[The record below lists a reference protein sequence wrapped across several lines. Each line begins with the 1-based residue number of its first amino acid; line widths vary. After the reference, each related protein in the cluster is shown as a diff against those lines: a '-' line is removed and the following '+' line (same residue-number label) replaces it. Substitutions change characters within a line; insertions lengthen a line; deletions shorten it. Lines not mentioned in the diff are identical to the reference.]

1 MLPSTLLK
9 ERLRVSL
16 GTWPT
21 PLEPMNNLRKALG
34 GSRKC
39 PQLWA
44 KREDLVGLAGGGNK
58 VRKLECIMAHAQSL
72 GADTIIN
79 TGGVQSNQIRQT
91 AGAAA
96 RLGMEC
102 HLLLARQPTLITPN
116 YEHTGNILVCR
127 MLGAHIH
134 FVEHDCDRE
143 AAMQALASQLRD
155 QRKKPYVIPVGA
167 SSPEGI
173 LGSAMCGE
181 EIFVQAQSAGFQI
194 NGLAVTVGSAGTC
207 AGIFAGIHATL
218 SLQNTPNHTNMRLLG
233 VDVLGQAHA
242 ESPEKRIYK
251 HLCEA
256 CEALSIKIPQEA
268 LRRNDSLENLPPVG
282 GWDGPVLEIT
292 GSYAGPGYA
301 RPYPEMVEAIE
312 LTGRTEGILLDPI
325 YTGKTMAAMVA
336 AIRKGYFAPHE
347 NVIFLHSGGQFSIFA
362 YADLFDKDL
371 TNEQSH
377 QG

>member
-1 MLPSTLLK
+1 
-9 ERLRVSL
+9 
-16 GTWPT
+16 
-21 PLEPMNNLRKALG
+21 
-34 GSRKC
+34 
-39 PQLWA
+39 
-44 KREDLVGLAGGGNK
+44 
-58 VRKLECIMAHAQSL
+58 MAHAQSL

-181 EIFVQAQSAGFQI
+181 EILYKHKAPDFRLTGWQSQSDRPEHAQESLLGFMRHYHSRTLQ
-194 NGLAVTVGSAGTC
+194 TTRTC
-207 AGIFAGIHATL
+207 A
-218 SLQNTPNHTNMRLLG
+218 S
-233 VDVLGQAHA
+233 
-242 ESPEKRIYK
+242 
-251 HLCEA
+251 
-256 CEALSIKIPQEA
+256 
-268 LRRNDSLENLPPVG
+268 
-282 GWDGPVLEIT
+282 
-292 GSYAGPGYA
+292 
-301 RPYPEMVEAIE
+301 
-312 LTGRTEGILLDPI
+312 
-325 YTGKTMAAMVA
+325 
-336 AIRKGYFAPHE
+336 
-347 NVIFLHSGGQFSIFA
+347 
-362 YADLFDKDL
+362 
-371 TNEQSH
+371 
-377 QG
+377 

>member
-1 MLPSTLLK
+1 MLPSALLK
-9 ERLRVSL
+9 DRLRVTL
-16 GTWPT
+16 GSWPT
-21 PLEPMNNLRKALG
+21 PLEPMHNLRKALG
-34 GSRKC
+34 GAKKC

-72 GADTIIN
+72 GAETIIN

-134 FVEHDCDRE
+134 FVEHDCDRD
-143 AAMQALASQLRD
+143 AAMKALAARLRD
-155 QRKKPYVIPVGA
+155 QGKKPYVIPVGA

-173 LGSAMCGE
+173 VGSAMCGE
-181 EIFVQAQSAGFQI
+181 ELYEQTKAAGIHLDGFV
-194 NGLAVTVGSAGTC
+194 VTVGSAGTC
-207 AGIFAGIHATL
+207 AGIFAGVHAA
-218 SLQNTPNHTNMRLLG
+218 SLQDNRPIRFLG

-242 ESPEKRIYK
+242 ETPEKRVYK

-256 CEALSIKIPQEA
+256 CEALKTNIPSEA
-268 LRRNDSLENLPPVG
+268 LRRNDSLEKLPPAKD
-282 GWDGPVLEIT
+282 WHGPVLDIT
-292 GSYAGPGYA
+292 GAYSGPGYA

-312 LTGRTEGILLDPI
+312 LAARTEGILLDPI
-325 YTGKTMAAMVA
+325 YTGKTMAGMIA
-336 AIRKGYFAPHE
+336 AIRKGYFAPDE
-347 NVIFLHSGGQFSIFA
+347 NVVFLHSGGQFSIFA
-362 YADLFDKDL
+362 YAELFDKECDMEL
-371 TNEQSH
+371 DA